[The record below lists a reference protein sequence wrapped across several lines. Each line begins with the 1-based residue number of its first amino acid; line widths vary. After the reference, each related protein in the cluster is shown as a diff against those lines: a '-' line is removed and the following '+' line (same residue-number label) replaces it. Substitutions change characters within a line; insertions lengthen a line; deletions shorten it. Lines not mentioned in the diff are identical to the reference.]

1 MEVVKVDEFKHLSQV
16 VKVMERVAEVKKIVQ
31 GGWNE
36 WGRVTGMICDI
47 MVSVTKGKAYK
58 TV

>member
-1 MEVVKVDEFKHLSQV
+1 MDEFKHLSQV